1 MTASL
6 DASPERH
13 SWTLSGHRVTQIAAD
28 LKSARIQSWALD
40 ASLEL
45 RLGAEFVL
53 RLADGTERR
62 VDPDYP
68 EQLAPLLT
76 LLNRVIDALVVT
88 RRGELEVSFSDG
100 TEIRIGSHPKLEAFE
115 VQGGGALEGM
125 TYVALPGGGTPW
137 LSGRG

>member
-1 MTASL
+1 
-6 DASPERH
+6 
-13 SWTLSGHRVTQIAAD
+13 VTQIAVD
-28 LKSARIQSWALD
+28 LRSARIQSWALD

-45 RLGAEFVL
+45 RFGAEFVL

-62 VDPDYP
+62 IDPDYP

-76 LLNRVIDALVVT
+76 LLNRVIGTLIVS

-100 TEIRIGSHPKLEAFE
+100 TEIRIASHPTLEAFE

-125 TYVALPGGGTPW
+125 TYVAVPGGGVPW
-137 LSGRG
+137 AR